1 MSLKVIGRIKTGLDD
16 LYAWCEIQPLRHEVK
31 STYAPQRLE
40 KWYRAGSNLR
50 SGAAEKVFRTDEPA
64 GRIVN
69 LGDRLLPGWHSLLVC
84 SGDRNSGTSTT
95 ISNHRDHTHF
105 QGYAVLVNLGEAIYT
120 EQLQRNDDSSWQ
132 EYKLTD
138 GMVMSINTKLIHGA
152 EQISTRRYNLTFRHF
167 KPEYLQM
174 LQQ

>member
-16 LYAWCEIQPLRHEVK
+16 LYAWCELQPLKHEVK

-50 SGAAEKVFRTDEPA
+50 SGDAEKVFRTDEPKR
-64 GRIVN
+64 RIVK
-69 LGDRLLPGWHSLLVC
+69 LGDRLLPGWHSELVC
-84 SGDRNSGTSTT
+84 SGDRHSGTSTT

-105 QGYAVLVNLGEAIYT
+105 QGHAILVNLGEAIYR
-120 EQLQRNDDSSWQ
+120 EQLRRNDDSSWQ

-138 GMVMSINTKLIHGA
+138 GMVVSINTKLIHSA
-152 EQISTRRYNLTFRHF
+152 EQISTERYNLTFRHF
-167 KPEYLQM
+167 KPEYLQL
-174 LQQ
+174 LQH